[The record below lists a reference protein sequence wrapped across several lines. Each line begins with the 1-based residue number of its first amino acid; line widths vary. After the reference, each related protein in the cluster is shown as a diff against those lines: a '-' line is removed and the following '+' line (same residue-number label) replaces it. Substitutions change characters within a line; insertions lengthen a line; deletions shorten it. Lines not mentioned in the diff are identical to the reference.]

1 MDKFKYSARN
11 AKGDVISGIIE
22 ARNRESVVEILQSK
36 GLIVVKVEEDIG
48 LNMETLQQ
56 INIGGVP
63 MKEKVVFMRQLA
75 TMVGAGLPL
84 TQSLEIL
91 EAQATNPLFKK
102 TLGNVLGSVQGGMSL
117 AEAFRKEKKVF
128 DDITLNLI
136 QAGEETGNLE
146 TILER
151 LATELED
158 QKKLGDK
165 LRSALIYPVV
175 ILFVIGIVILLLMF
189 VLVPAMAEIYAEFNA
204 ELPWVTTI
212 MINASNFFVN
222 YWWLVLIAVSL
233 IVIFFRYYSDTPAG
247 KKLIDKTMLK
257 IPVFGGIIEKIQVS
271 QFTRVLSLLLK
282 SGLSIVKSLEL
293 TAGSLSNTIFKES
306 VMECRDEV
314 EKGIAL
320 AIPIARSRTFPIIIG
335 HMIAVGEE
343 SGELDK
349 VLEKMAEYYG
359 EEVNVAT
366 SNLTALMEPLMLLLM
381 GGVIAFIA
389 LAVYMPMFNLSG
401 VVG

>member
-1 MDKFKYSARN
+1 
-11 AKGDVISGIIE
+11 
-22 ARNRESVVEILQSK
+22 
-36 GLIVVKVEEDIG
+36 
-48 LNMETLQQ
+48 
-56 INIGGVP
+56 
-63 MKEKVVFMRQLA
+63 
-75 TMVGAGLPL
+75 
-84 TQSLEIL
+84 
-91 EAQATNPLFKK
+91 
-102 TLGNVLGSVQGGMSL
+102 
-117 AEAFRKEKKVF
+117 
-128 DDITLNLI
+128 
-136 QAGEETGNLE
+136 
-146 TILER
+146 
-151 LATELED
+151 
-158 QKKLGDK
+158 
-165 LRSALIYPVV
+165 
-175 ILFVIGIVILLLMF
+175 MF

-212 MINASNFFVN
+212 MINTSDFFVS
-222 YWWLVLIAVSL
+222 YWWLVLSGVAL
-233 IVIFFRYYSDTPAG
+233 LVIFYKYYSDSPQG

-257 IPVFGGIIEKIQVS
+257 IPIFGTIIEKIQVS

-293 TAGSLSNTIFKES
+293 TAASLNNTIFREA
-306 VMECRDEV
+306 VLECRSEV
-314 EKGIAL
+314 EKGVSL
-320 AIPIARSRTFPIIIG
+320 AIPIARSNTFPLIIG

>member
-1 MDKFKYSARN
+1 MQRFRYLARDSQGKN
-11 AKGDVISGIIE
+11 VEGTVE
-22 ARNRESVVEILQSK
+22 ARNREAVVETLRSRGIL
-36 GLIVVKVEEDIG
+36 IVKVEEDIG
-48 LNMETLQQ
+48 LNLESLKE

-91 EAQATNPLFKK
+91 EAQADNPMFRR
-102 TLGNVLGSVQGGMSL
+102 TLSNVLGGVQGGQSL
-117 AEAFRKEKKVF
+117 AESFRKEKKVF

-136 QAGEETGNLE
+136 QAGEESGNLQV
-146 TILER
+146 ILER
-151 LATELED
+151 LATEMED

-165 LRSALIYPVV
+165 LRSALIYP
-175 ILFVIGIVILLLMF
+175 VILLLMF

-204 ELPWVTTI
+204 DLPGVTQFL
-212 MINASNFFVN
+212 INMSSFFVN
-222 YWWLVLIAVSL
+222 YWWLVLIGVAL
-233 IVIFFRYYSDTPAG
+233 FVIFAKYYFDTPGG
-247 KKLIDKTMLK
+247 KKLLNEVSIK
-257 IPVFGGIIEKIQVS
+257 IPIFGPIIKKIQVA

-282 SGLSIVKSLEL
+282 SGLSIVKALEL
-293 TAGSLSNTIFKES
+293 TAGSLSNHVFKEA
-306 VMECRDEV
+306 VMQSKKEV
-314 EKGIAL
+314 EKGVAL
-320 AIPIARSRTFPIIIG
+320 AIPIARSQVFPLIISQ
-335 HMIAVGEE
+335 MIAVGEE
-343 SGELDK
+343 SGELDQ

-359 EEVNVAT
+359 QEVDVST
-366 SNLTALMEPLMLLLM
+366 SNLTTLMEPLMLLLM